1 MRPGFRNFLSLMGIF
16 LVVWVGIRYLLP
28 IGAPF
33 LLGTG
38 LALAAEPLV
47 RFLARGLGLPRAAAA
62 GIGVTMTFAGIAV
75 VLMLLCAFLVR
86 ELGLLAA
93 VLPDLEGTARSG
105 LSYLE
110 KWLLDLASHAPGS
123 LEPLVSSNI
132 TALFSDGASLVSQA
146 ARYLLGLAGGLL
158 RHVPDSAL
166 GLGTG
171 IISGYMI
178 SAKLPRIRRWLKKR
192 LPRDKW
198 VHILESAR
206 RMKNAVCSWLLAQAK
221 LAGVTLLMLSLGL
234 LLLRIPYALV
244 WALGITL
251 LDALPVLGTGAALL
265 PWALVCFLQN
275 DLARAAGL
283 LGIYTVITLTRS
295 VLEPKLVG
303 RHLGLDP
310 LATLFALYAGYK
322 VWGIGG
328 MLLAPLLTVT
338 ALQLV
343 PERS

>member
-1 MRPGFRNFLSLMGIF
+1 MRPGIRNFLSLMGIF
-16 LVVWVGIRYLLP
+16 LAVWLGIRYLLP
-28 IGAPF
+28 ILAPF
-33 LLGTG
+33 LLGTA
-38 LALAAEPLV
+38 LALAAEPV
-47 RFLARGLGLPRAAAA
+47 VNFFTKKLGLPRAAAA
-62 GIGVTMTFAGIAV
+62 GVGVTMTFAGIALL
-75 VLMLLCAFLVR
+75 LMLLAAFLVR

-93 VLPDLEGTARSG
+93 VLPNLEDTARSG
-105 LSYLE
+105 LSSLE
-110 KWLLDLASHAPGS
+110 SWLLDLASHAPGGIQ
-123 LEPLVSSNI
+123 PLVSENI
-132 TALFSDGASLVSQA
+132 SALFSDGASLVGRA
-146 ARYLLGLAGGLL
+146 IGYLLGLAGGLL

-192 LPRDKW
+192 LPREKW
-198 VHILESAR
+198 IPILNSAR
-206 RMKNAVCSWLLAQAK
+206 RMKNAVVSWLLAQVK
-221 LAGVTLLMLSLGL
+221 LAGVTMLILSLGL
-234 LLLRIPYALV
+234 LLLRIPYAPL

-251 LDALPVLGTGAALL
+251 LDALPVLGTGTALI
-265 PWALVCFLQN
+265 PWALVCFLQ
-275 DLARAAGL
+275 DDIARAAGL

-295 VLEPKLVG
+295 VLEPKLIG

-338 ALQLV
+338 VLQLV